1 VGGVSISLT
10 VRFAILKRDRF
21 TCVYCGAHPPQV
33 QIEVDHFHP
42 ESRGGRTDMANLVTS
57 CIECNRGK
65 GTQLFDDLTGMPGE
79 GSPLWRW
86 VDAGIEH
93 ENARL
98 RRRFLDREADLTLA
112 DVVEEVWPEADY

>member
-1 VGGVSISLT
+1 MSISLLT
-10 VRFAILKRDRF
+10 RFRVFKRDRF
-21 TCVYCGAHPPQV
+21 TCVYCGAHPPNI
-33 QIEVDHFHP
+33 QIEVDHFFP
-42 ESRGGRTDMANLVTS
+42 VAQGGQDDIGNLVTA
-57 CIECNRGK
+57 CWDCNHGK
-65 GTQLFDDLTGMPGE
+65 GTILFADDALPE
-79 GSPLWRW
+79 KGSPLWRW